1 MIEGITTNKAG
12 VILETTMIHPL
23 IREIV
28 VTFLVHLLGAIIRMI
43 RTNSLVVSI
52 ITTTAITIS
61 TVAENR
67 IVTADEK
74 AAMMVGMVLSTT
86 LVIRTIVLTS
96 ERDRRADMTL
106 DMMEEEEEIILLLK
120 VIIYPLLPLT
130 RWARTVTL
138 PRVQ

>member
-1 MIEGITTNKAG
+1 
-12 VILETTMIHPL
+12 MIHPL

-86 LVIRTIVLTS
+86 QVIRTIVLTS

-106 DMMEEEEEIILLLK
+106 DMMEEEE
-120 VIIYPLLPLT
+120 VHYYYC
-130 RWARTVTL
+130 
-138 PRVQ
+138 

>member
-1 MIEGITTNKAG
+1 VGAIITIPTPITEGIIPTSIHMIEGITTNKAG

-106 DMMEEEEEIILLLK
+106 DMMEEEEE
-120 VIIYPLLPLT
+120 VHYYYC
-130 RWARTVTL
+130 
-138 PRVQ
+138 